1 MLSAGELA
9 EYPRCARTVALSTVC
24 FVYACAVRDTH
35 VFSTGVNETWRA
47 LCRFKSECRQKQSD
61 FRQSDSAFVRLNCG
75 ARIATSSY
83 VPRNGDVVRAPRDF
97 VARGSLPWTSRRLKE
112 SAASGCRVDEASLQL
127 RSLTSSTL
135 CSGGVVRCR
144 PTYDVVVDKV
154 AVSLSLPRPPCDRTS
169 RLKSRQADRGPL
181 LSTCREPT
189 AGIRP
194 TLRFMLRCRS
204 LCFCWPFQL
213 PLFIFF
219 QLLTCLSSKSLLII
233 DSLLIVDNNDLIY
246 FSRQHFV
253 E

>member
-75 ARIATSSY
+75 ARIAASSY

-97 VARGSLPWTSRRLKE
+97 VARVSLPWTSRRLKE

-144 PTYDVVVDKV
+144 PTYDDVDKV
-154 AVSLSLPRPPCDRTS
+154 AVSLSLPRPPCDPTS
-169 RLKSRQADRGPL
+169 RAAKPTVGRC
-181 LSTCREPT
+181 CRHVVNRLPGSALRYASCCV
-189 AGIRP
+189 AG
-194 TLRFMLRCRS
+194 RFVSVGLFSCRC
-204 LCFCWPFQL
+204 
-213 PLFIFF
+213 LF
-219 QLLTCLSSKSLLII
+219 S
-233 DSLLIVDNNDLIY
+233 
-246 FSRQHFV
+246 FSY
-253 E
+253 